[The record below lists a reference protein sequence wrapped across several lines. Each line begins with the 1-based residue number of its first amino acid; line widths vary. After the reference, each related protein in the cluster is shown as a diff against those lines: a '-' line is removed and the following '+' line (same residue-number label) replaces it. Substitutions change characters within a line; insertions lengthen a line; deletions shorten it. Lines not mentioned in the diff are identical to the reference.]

1 MKPNMSGTLATRLAQ
16 PHNAYNIFFML
27 ERQRLIHEMER
38 SCGTAA
44 IDHHQHLSYDLAGY
58 DFLTLPDFPL
68 RYQNLQMPEGWF
80 VPGKNSKRKH
90 VRSHGRELPDV
101 DGIFARSVNVLIAF
115 LSFFLSSCDSNIICR
130 TCTDRGS
137 ELEVR

>member
-1 MKPNMSGTLATRLAQ
+1 MKPNMTATSATMRLAQ

-27 ERQRLIHEMER
+27 ERQRLIHEMEK

-44 IDHHQHLSYDLAGY
+44 VDKHQQLSYDLAGY

-90 VRSHGRELPDV
+90 VRSHGRELPAF
-101 DGIFARSVNVLIAF
+101 DGIFARSCAECIVLIAF
-115 LSFFLSSCDSNIICR
+115 LSFA
-130 TCTDRGS
+130 
-137 ELEVR
+137 